1 MGFLNVYNN
10 FRNFNAHISH
20 AFKVTFFDNIP
31 ENGNILLSTC
41 VKSITKPVFKLDTE
55 KYNYNFGNS
64 RFVIPIIDFSSARMS
79 VTFYEEDNMAV
90 QAALTGYLGNLGG
103 FVPEVNILLEEFT
116 NDMLYIIS
124 SKVYRARLIELSLP
138 GFNNEGEGSIQEI
151 TAEFNVT
158 RIYDSLKEF
167 ETSIQNY
174 KTEKTYTYEYNT
186 VDSNGNIVNTFSINN
201 INKAAKKPSSVK
213 LTNKTFTQELY
224 IELLNKRKRLLDA
237 KAGIES
243 AKTNNEEDLQ
253 DGEEFLNSLKA
264 NLPTNDESKRKYYET
279 ILNSVILEDGKYK
292 VNIAMHGAV
301 AGNYTDGGVIKEYD
315 SIDDLYA
322 ALNDTSFNK
331 ASGIPGMPGYNEN
344 QDGVKHTGI
353 NLKISMED
361 LKELIVYNSE
371 AREIGNATNE
381 IEKLDGELAAI
392 ERRLGDLAH
401 DIDVKQLSTT
411 EVADAAG
418 DYGVPPPSPIEYI
431 TSDGSS
437 NGDSSNPAN
446 GEQGAAAIPCRTNK
460 AGKKLETAKNLC
472 EFNAE
477 GGGKKS
483 GVGTGMGNAQWKAEQ
498 GLLHVG
504 DKSNDGGTTLE
515 SYKGNDGKYKY
526 KLVGKNFDKIFA
538 KDDAMS
544 AIDEMVAQGFVYG
557 PGYANGNTGSK
568 LIKTS
573 SGWENKTYQDNRVF
587 DPNHPQID
595 CSGTSSVLFNVE
607 GLKLKVNDGATGVP
621 KDEIWSAG
629 NIQWST
635 NNLWRNR
642 GKWSLVADPNS
653 GKTNKQIR
661 GVWITGHDD
670 DDHGPGHI
678 VTEIEVNGESWI
690 VESSGSGGANGGIT
704 KTKKADWIKKHNKN
718 NKYMFVAVT

>member
-186 VDSNGNIVNTFSINN
+186 VDRNGNIVNTFSINN

-264 NLPTNDESKRKYYET
+264 NLPTNDESKRKQYET
-279 ILNSVILEDGKYK
+279 ILNSVRLEDGKYK
-292 VNIAMHGAV
+292 VNIARYGAV

-315 SIDDLYA
+315 SIDDLYV

-331 ASGIPGMPGYNEN
+331 ASGIPGMSGYNEN
-344 QDGVKHTGI
+344 QDGVEHTGI

-401 DIDVKQLSTT
+401 DNDVKQLSKEEILKASGGIEPPAPSVIVTGASA
-411 EVADAAG
+411 VGGAG
-418 DYGVPPPSPIEYI
+418 GVPPNTPPELIHTGYHYVKGDGTMGSEIKFDPPAGGNLHVRDESIKETVIGTSTAVKHAKMKGEAKTNHEKAVIEKFSPIVLKIAKEKNI
-431 TSDGSS
+431 DEAMLPGMFAQMMQESGWLTSY
-437 NGDSSNPAN
+437 DSTKEVNN
-446 GEQGAAAIPCRTNK
+446 FFGLTGAASGTKSYVVSRTHEVAYELKDKEKPADRQVAVIRAFSQYDNAEDAIRDWMDRTVLSK
-460 AGKKLETAKNLC
+460 RYQFGKDGKSGGFQTGGWEPKDVHSYIKVMKNNGYATATNYINEVNAIIDKHPSIKNL
-472 EFNAE
+472 
-477 GGGKKS
+477 
-483 GVGTGMGNAQWKAEQ
+483 
-498 GLLHVG
+498 
-504 DKSNDGGTTLE
+504 
-515 SYKGNDGKYKY
+515 KYK
-526 KLVGKNFDKIFA
+526 
-538 KDDAMS
+538 
-544 AIDEMVAQGFVYG
+544 
-557 PGYANGNTGSK
+557 
-568 LIKTS
+568 
-573 SGWENKTYQDNRVF
+573 
-587 DPNHPQID
+587 
-595 CSGTSSVLFNVE
+595 
-607 GLKLKVNDGATGVP
+607 
-621 KDEIWSAG
+621 
-629 NIQWST
+629 
-635 NNLWRNR
+635 
-642 GKWSLVADPNS
+642 
-653 GKTNKQIR
+653 
-661 GVWITGHDD
+661 
-670 DDHGPGHI
+670 
-678 VTEIEVNGESWI
+678 
-690 VESSGSGGANGGIT
+690 
-704 KTKKADWIKKHNKN
+704 
-718 NKYMFVAVT
+718 